1 MKDLS
6 WINHPAMEHIDPRK
20 LAILVDLANESQGK
34 PLEQSLP
41 YIMNANSKL
50 KAQNLSFSPE
60 ESSLL
65 IDILSQGMSSQ
76 DKKKLEMMQKMMKR
90 N

>member
-20 LAILVDLANESQGK
+20 LAILVDLANEAEGK

-41 YIMNANSKL
+41 FIMNANTKL
-50 KAQNLSFSPE
+50 RSQNLSFSKE
-60 ESSLL
+60 ENELL
-65 IDILSQGMSSQ
+65 VEVLSKDMSPQ
-76 DKKKLEMMQKMMKR
+76 DKMKLDLMKR
-90 N
+90 MIMR

>member
-20 LAILVDLANESQGK
+20 LAILVDLANEAEGK

-41 YIMNANSKL
+41 FIMNANTKL
-50 KAQNLSFSPE
+50 RSQNLSFSKE
-60 ESSLL
+60 ENELL
-65 IDILSQGMSSQ
+65 VEVLSKDMSPQ
-76 DKKKLEMMQKMMKR
+76 DKMKLDMMKR
-90 N
+90 MIMR

>member
-20 LAILVDLANESQGK
+20 LAILVDLANESEGK

-41 YIMNANSKL
+41 FIMNANAKL
-50 KAQNLSFSPE
+50 KAQNLSFSKE
-60 ESSLL
+60 ENELL
-65 IDILSQGMSSQ
+65 IEVLSKDMSPQ
-76 DKKKLEMMQKMMKR
+76 DRMKLDMMKR
-90 N
+90 MIIK